1 MSLFNQQ
8 KFTKEVLDSSVPVL
22 VHFWAPWCGL
32 CRMIQPLLTQFQAE
46 HPGQVQVI
54 GINADENLKLA
65 NNYRLTTLPTLIL
78 FKDGQVI
85 QRFDSFRGRDDLRM
99 ALDSMLQSSS
109 VRSQA
114 TTPSSS
120 SA

>member
-8 KFTKEVLDSSVPVL
+8 KFTKEVLNSSIPVL

-32 CRMIQPLLTQFQAE
+32 CRMIQPLLAQFQVE
-46 HPGQVQVI
+46 HPGQVRVV

-78 FKDGQVI
+78 FKDGQII
-85 QRFDSFRGRDDLRM
+85 QRFDSFRGRDDLRI
-99 ALDSMLQSSS
+99 ALDTMLQNSS
-109 VRSQA
+109 VQPQ
-114 TTPSSS
+114 TTPSSTS
-120 SA
+120 V

>member
-8 KFTKEVLDSSVPVL
+8 KFTKEVLDSSIPVL

-46 HPGQVQVI
+46 HPGQIQVI

-85 QRFDSFRGRDDLRM
+85 HRFDSFRGRDDLRL
-99 ALDSMLQSSS
+99 ALGSMLQTPT
-109 VRSQA
+109 RSQA
-114 TTPSSS
+114 PTPSSS
-120 SA
+120 ST